1 MLSRD
6 AVDPERQR
14 LVRPAPA
21 DCPTSL
27 LLPSPSFS
35 FLLLP
40 SPSWSR
46 LFPPLPRCS
55 SLLLLVALAL
65 PFSPCGCRRLG
76 HRDRASRLLARPARL
91 LVAGPRR
98 RVEVIRRPIRRP
110 TRARSRCSR
119 CSRCSS
125 SSRLQPD
132 RLAVAGP
139 HRAAPV
145 DAAAGADAQR
155 TVRSARAR
163 ALPARRQA
171 NSRAAARRRP
181 ANRASRPSSGRALG
195 KAFA

>member
-21 DCPTSL
+21 DCPTS
-27 LLPSPSFS
+27 
-35 FLLLP
+35 LLLP

-110 TRARSRCSR
+110 TRARSRCSSSSR

>member
-27 LLPSPSFS
+27 LLPP
-35 FLLLP
+35 
-40 SPSWSR
+40 PSWSR
-46 LFPPLPRCS
+46 LFPSLPRCR

-98 RVEVIRRPIRRP
+98 RLEVIRRPIRRA
-110 TRARSRCSR
+110 TRARSRCRCRCRCRCSSR